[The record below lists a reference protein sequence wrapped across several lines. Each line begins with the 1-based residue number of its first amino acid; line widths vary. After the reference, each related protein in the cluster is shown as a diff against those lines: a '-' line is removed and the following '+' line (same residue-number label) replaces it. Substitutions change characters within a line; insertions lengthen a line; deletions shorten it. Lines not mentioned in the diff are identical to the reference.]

1 MHYPNYYKSI
11 NKANISSPSYSVS
24 EQVI

>member
-11 NKANISSPSYSVS
+11 NKANILSPSYSVS